1 MTNQI
6 IRQYTDPERGP
17 AKINTNRK
25 RYSSGIAGKR
35 REQKQLQD
43 RFIPS
48 KEQEELYWQSFSNKP
63 WLTR

>member
-1 MTNQI
+1 MK
-6 IRQYTDPERGP
+6 D
-17 AKINTNRK
+17 KW
-25 RYSSGIAGKR
+25 KR